1 MEDFLQ
7 LIEAGDLD
15 KFRESLKSFKSVNS
29 IKDPAGNNLVH
40 AVCSEGNFQML
51 KVLVEH
57 VRDD

>member
-15 KFRESLKSFKSVNS
+15 KFRENLKSFKSVRM
-29 IKDPAGNNLVH
+29 IKDAAGNSLVH
-40 AVCSEGNFQML
+40 AVCSEGSFGML

-57 VRDD
+57 VRGD